1 MTQIILFRISKIDHW
16 DYLENNLPNPTNP
29 PLLKGGEGGFSW
41 FAGDEPVM
49 ENLFEIGRL

>member
-1 MTQIILFRISKIDHW
+1 MTQIILFRISKINHW
-16 DYLENNLPNPTNP
+16 DYLENNLPNPPNP

-49 ENLFEIGRL
+49 ENLFEIGCL